1 MNTSKDAM
9 VQLRNAS
16 GCELTCHTARLC
28 RDQRQ
33 AAKVKLR
40 NARSC
45 EQTNRSNH
53 QQGRHDQVSCVPHEA
68 VGQEAAKNE
77 GLVRVMSRFSLA
89 NSVGQREER
98 EKDFGSFFFLFFF
111 LFLLD
116 EEDEAV
122 EMSRFSFK
130 GALSLLPCW
139 GERCSEQ
146 SSSVTSCCLAWSLLF
161 CSSSSSFLPSGSQRS
176 SREEEEGGGVDPQ
189 PPGPPTPWPP
199 DSQPCAPGLR
209 PPGAAQ
215 DQSRLLAESPLCPSS
230 VPVKLRATAL

>member
-1 MNTSKDAM
+1 M

-40 NARSC
+40 SARSC
-45 EQTNRSNH
+45 QQTNRSNH

-77 GLVRVMSRFSLA
+77 GLVSVMSRFSLA
-89 NSVGQREER
+89 NSVGEREER
-98 EKDFGSFFFLFFF
+98 EEDFGSFFFLFFF

-122 EMSRFSFK
+122 DMSRFSFK
-130 GALSLLPCW
+130 STLSLLPCW

-161 CSSSSSFLPSGSQRS
+161 CASSSSSFLLAANAAAVRK
-176 SREEEEGGGVDPQ
+176 SREEESTLSRQGRQHRGHRTRSPVRQDCVHQVRLGS
-189 PPGPPTPWPP
+189 WPNP
-199 DSQPCAPGLR
+199 L
-209 PPGAAQ
+209 
-215 DQSRLLAESPLCPSS
+215 SP
-230 VPVKLRATAL
+230 